1 MAKKLPKFKLET
13 SEGGTISSDD
23 LQGHRTVIYF
33 YPKDDT
39 SGCTIEAHEFTKLL
53 KKFEK
58 AGVDVFGVS
67 PDSVASHDKFVDKCD
82 IGFPLISDPD
92 KKLCS
97 AFDVWKEKSM
107 YGRTYMGVERSTF
120 VIGPDGTVEHEWRKV
135 KATGHAAEVL
145 AAVS

>member
-1 MAKKLPKFKLET
+1 MPKKLPKFDLET
-13 SEGGTISSDD
+13 SDGGRISSDD
-23 LQGHRTVIYF
+23 LRGTRTVLYF

-58 AGVDVFGVS
+58 AGVDVLGVS
-67 PDSVASHDKFVDKCD
+67 PDSVGSHDKFVEKCN

-92 KKLCS
+92 KKLCE
-97 AFDVWKEKSM
+97 AFGVWKEKSM

-120 VIGPDGTVEHEWRKV
+120 LIGPDGTIEQEWRKV
-135 KATGHAAEVL
+135 KAAGHAAEVL
-145 AAVS
+145 GAVG